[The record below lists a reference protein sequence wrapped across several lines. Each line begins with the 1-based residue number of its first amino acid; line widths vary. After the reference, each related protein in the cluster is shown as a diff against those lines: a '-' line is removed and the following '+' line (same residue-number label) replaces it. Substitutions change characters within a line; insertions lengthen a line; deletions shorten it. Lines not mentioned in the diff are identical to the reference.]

1 MRLRFPESRLSVSF
15 SGCRRIRQDD
25 DLVICRR
32 PAEYGLKRECAQS
45 GAGGRMVW
53 TKGFGV
59 ANAETNEPVTDDSVY
74 EAASLS
80 KVVFAY
86 AVLKLVDVEAMN
98 IFTIFPA
105 N

>member
-1 MRLRFPESRLSVSF
+1 
-15 SGCRRIRQDD
+15 
-25 DLVICRR
+25 
-32 PAEYGLKRECAQS
+32 
-45 GAGGRMVW
+45 MVW